1 MLNGWRYVIV
11 SHESTGGLFEYH
23 MAIPLRLLLIGDSD
37 DEAELIVRHLV
48 REGYAAAPTRAR
60 TLATVQAALEGSP
73 FDAILCAYTL
83 PGFTAR
89 DALACAQ
96 AAQTDAPFLI
106 WAGEI
111 DVGAVVDSM
120 KAGVHDFIRT
130 DELHRLAPALAREL
144 RETEARRAHRQAAT
158 ALAATEERLHAVVA
172 NSPLILFATDAQ
184 GVITLLE
191 GKELAAVGLRAGQLI
206 GQRMSE
212 LYNNQP
218 AVLAAARQVL
228 AGRPLTFTVEV
239 GDELVF
245 EVRASPARADGG
257 AITGLIGVAVN
268 VTEHKRVEAQAEHRL
283 QHVQALRA
291 IDSAITASFDLG
303 GILQVV
309 LTQVQ
314 EQLGVD
320 AADVLLLNPETFTL
334 TYAAGRGFRT
344 AALQHTR
351 LRIGE
356 SFAGLAALQRRTVNI
371 TDFREQAGAFMRS
384 PLLVGEEFT
393 SYFGTPLIAKGQV
406 KGVLEVFNRA
416 ALTPNDEWLSF
427 LETLAGQAAIALD
440 NASLFEELQLSNI
453 ELTLA
458 YESTIEGW
466 SRALDLRDNETE
478 GHSQRVTELTL
489 RLAGTMGLADS
500 ELIHLRRG
508 ALLHDIGKMGIP
520 DAILLKPGPLTD
532 EEWAI
537 MRKHPIY
544 AQELIHAIAFLRP
557 ALAIPYYHH
566 EKWDGSGYPVGL
578 RGEAIPLAARIFAVV
593 DVWDALRS
601 DRPYRRAWPEDK
613 VRTYLHEQVGRHFD
627 PRVVA
632 AFMELEPPL
641 LLQ

>member
-1 MLNGWRYVIV
+1 MTN
-11 SHESTGGLFEYH
+11 
-23 MAIPLRLLLIGDSD
+23 PLRLLLIGDSEED
-37 DEAELIVRHLV
+37 AELILRYLE
-48 REGYAAAPTRAR
+48 REGYTVTPTQAHA
-60 TLATVQAALEGSP
+60 LATVSAALEQTT
-73 FDAILCAYTL
+73 FDAILCAYAL
-83 PGFTAR
+83 PGFTAH
-89 DALACAQ
+89 DALARVT
-96 AAQTDAPFLI
+96 AAHSDAPFLV
-106 WAGEI
+106 WA
-111 DVGAVVDSM
+111 DAVDTGAVVDM
-120 KAGVHDFIRT
+120 LKAGAHDFIRK

-144 RETEARRAHRQAAT
+144 REAEARRAHRQAAV
-158 ALAATEERLHAVVA
+158 ALAAVEERLHAVVA

-191 GKELAAVGLRAGQLI
+191 GKELATVGLRPGQLI
-206 GQRMSE
+206 GQQVNE

-218 AVLAAARQVL
+218 AVLVAIRQVL
-228 AGRPLTFTVEV
+228 AGRPLTFTIEI
-239 GDELVF
+239 GDDLVF
-245 EVRASPARADGG
+245 EARAAPARAEDGS
-257 AITGLIGVAVN
+257 ITGLIGVAVN
-268 VTEHKRVEAQAEHRL
+268 VTEHKRAEAQAQNRL

-291 IDSAITASFDLG
+291 IDMAITTSFDLG
-303 GILQVV
+303 SILHVV
-309 LTQVQ
+309 LTQVL
-314 EQLGVD
+314 EQLQVD
-320 AADVLLLNPETFTL
+320 AADVLLLNPASSAL

-351 LRIGE
+351 LRLGE
-356 SFAGLAALQRRTVNI
+356 SFAGLAALNRRTVTI
-371 TDFREQAGAFMRS
+371 ADFREQAGAFMRS
-384 PLLVGEEFT
+384 PLLAGEAFI

-406 KGVLEVFNRA
+406 KGVLEVFNRT

-489 RLAGTMGLADS
+489 RLAGAMGLTDS
-500 ELIHLRRG
+500 ELIHIRRG

-557 ALAIPYYHH
+557 ALDIPYYHH
-566 EKWDGSGYPVGL
+566 EKWDGSGYPAGL

-601 DRPYRRAWPEDK
+601 DRPYRRAWPDDK
-613 VRTYLHEQVGRHFD
+613 VRAYLHEQVGRHFD

-632 AFMELEPPL
+632 AFMDLEPPPSL
-641 LLQ
+641 P